1 MEPIDLARRIA
12 SGLIEHRQV
21 AESTAIEAT
30 MTSVGGSISGT
41 SGGES
46 IALSTTIRV
55 IDRSL
60 AALDAGA
67 AAAASAEQIQR
78 FAALPP
84 GVRAAVALS
93 EFCELDD
100 DSVAAIV
107 DRPVGVI
114 TAILDAVSH
123 DPAPDFASIV
133 AAAAASAGTPTPAPA
148 PSPAPGPLTTDP
160 LTTNPPATETPTAE
174 PTAAP
179 TTEPSGVT
187 SVPLPP
193 PLTVPVLDA
202 PVRERRRSTKASTR
216 TRWWVIAAVI
226 VLALIAGG
234 ILAKNLRGSDGDR
247 ATPSRSSGV
256 GESAMVRREQLSPA
270 CSSADGDVAVLPE
283 EVAIRSG
290 DLGRTYR
297 VVAPAAI
304 SPGLPRP
311 LLIDFG
317 DVGQA
322 PADHVAET
330 RFDSLATALKVVVV
344 TVSPAP
350 GSPPQWNVTAGD
362 GADDDLLVDDIV
374 REVANR
380 ICIDQTRVLLAGR
393 GAGAHFAAAYAC
405 RHPGAVNGLILV
417 AGVFRTEE
425 CATAPLSMLAVLGS
439 ADDVYPLDGGT
450 GSGFTALSSGLLDG
464 AVYEPA
470 PTSSTLDQW
479 IGALDC
485 AGNASQVVGL
495 VRVRISSSCLDDTEI
510 WQVVLPDA
518 GHEWFGAT
526 YDLVVQFLTTGPLAP

>member
-202 PVRERRRSTKASTR
+202 PVRERRRSTKPPKIWFSATLVFLGALVELLNSTR
-216 TRWWVIAAVI
+216 
-226 VLALIAGG
+226 G
-234 ILAKNLRGSDGDR
+234 
-247 ATPSRSSGV
+247 SSGIIGGGAHRFERAGHV
-256 GESAMVRREQLSPA
+256 QSVALGAGTLPAMGPAPLQDLSPHW
-270 CSSADGDVAVLPE
+270 SPERRSA
-283 EVAIRSG
+283 
-290 DLGRTYR
+290 
-297 VVAPAAI
+297 
-304 SPGLPRP
+304 
-311 LLIDFG
+311 
-317 DVGQA
+317 
-322 PADHVAET
+322 
-330 RFDSLATALKVVVV
+330 
-344 TVSPAP
+344 
-350 GSPPQWNVTAGD
+350 
-362 GADDDLLVDDIV
+362 
-374 REVANR
+374 
-380 ICIDQTRVLLAGR
+380 
-393 GAGAHFAAAYAC
+393 
-405 RHPGAVNGLILV
+405 
-417 AGVFRTEE
+417 
-425 CATAPLSMLAVLGS
+425 SM
-439 ADDVYPLDGGT
+439 
-450 GSGFTALSSGLLDG
+450 
-464 AVYEPA
+464 
-470 PTSSTLDQW
+470 
-479 IGALDC
+479 
-485 AGNASQVVGL
+485 
-495 VRVRISSSCLDDTEI
+495 
-510 WQVVLPDA
+510 
-518 GHEWFGAT
+518 
-526 YDLVVQFLTTGPLAP
+526 

>member
-30 MTSVGGSISGT
+30 MTSVRGSISGT

-226 VLALIAGG
+226 VRLMHEAGVPPEALNLVIGDGPAVGAPLTADPRLAGVVFTGSTEVARSINRTLAGRDGPIATLIAETGG
-234 ILAKNLRGSDGDR
+234 LN
-247 ATPSRSSGV
+247 
-256 GESAMVRREQLSPA
+256 AMIADSTALPEQLVRDALTGAFDSAGQRCSALRVLFVQDGIAGRVTKMLAGAMEELAVGDPMRIETDVGPVIDAEALTALEAHAARMGAEGKLIARAPLAAADGHFFAPA
-270 CSSADGDVAVLPE
+270 AFEIDAIARLTRETFGPILHVVRYKGDKLGAVCEAINATGYGLTLGIHTRIASSADEIA
-283 EVAIRSG
+283 A
-290 DLGRTYR
+290 R
-297 VVAPAAI
+297 V
-304 SPGLPRP
+304 R
-311 LLIDFG
+311 
-317 DVGQA
+317 
-322 PADHVAET
+322 
-330 RFDSLATALKVVVV
+330 
-344 TVSPAP
+344 
-350 GSPPQWNVTAGD
+350 AGNIY
-362 GADDDLLVDDIV
+362 V
-374 REVANR
+374 NR
-380 ICIDQTRVLLAGR
+380 NQI
-393 GAGAHFAAAYAC
+393 
-405 RHPGAVNGLILV
+405 GAVVEAQPFGGEGL
-417 AGVFRTEE
+417 
-425 CATAPLSMLAVLGS
+425 S
-439 ADDVYPLDGGT
+439 GT
-450 GSGFTALSSGLLDG
+450 GPKAGGPHYLHRFATERTLSVNTTAAG
-464 AVYEPA
+464 
-470 PTSSTLDQW
+470 
-479 IGALDC
+479 
-485 AGNASQVVGL
+485 GNASLLSLG
-495 VRVRISSSCLDDTEI
+495 D
-510 WQVVLPDA
+510 
-518 GHEWFGAT
+518 GG
-526 YDLVVQFLTTGPLAP
+526 